1 MKRLVLVGVL
11 LVSGLSQAQ
20 LSAPVGTG
28 DFSDWSG
35 IAKARQGVATLQS
48 GDTISYTYENMNR
61 RYSGMMRP
69 FFGDAADWYDY
80 AGISLELYLGK
91 ASSADVAVTFKTDPV
106 DHSELNPASTAT
118 VLINGEG
125 WQKVYLP
132 WDLFDVDGG
141 QLGNALQ
148 AVKTLEITASSSA
161 NKPLKVRN
169 VHLTK
174 GERIALESAVQG
186 RSAKAGGSVSYELKI
201 GNTTD
206 EVQGV
211 QLLVETLGWES
222 MIVSLDAS
230 SFELAPGEV
239 KTVSVE
245 VAIPTALPQGARE
258 KQIIKAVPNGQ
269 AAETIT
275 FFTAVEVPTP
285 NIVFTADGWQTVKDK
300 VANYAWAA
308 EELAALEKKVS
319 GWKVPEGGP
328 VRKFE
333 NRNEYQPIFT
343 KYEGDWVYD
352 CGVAYQ
358 LTGKIEYAEKIAKLF
373 RRLISEEDGYPVTL
387 HGGSGSFVGEGVFF
401 QGVARAYDMVRDS
414 GVFTE
419 EDHRLIEQTF
429 RLFIERSIKGNTR
442 GGISNWNVAELVAA
456 FYCALTLQDWDS
468 ADELLNAPSGIYA
481 QIYHGIMGDG
491 WWYECAVGYNTWVA
505 SEFSEVALA
514 LEPWGVNLKDRKFLI
529 GTTPHFSLQD
539 SRRKGGLHGMQFE
552 KWGSINQ
559 NYISLKQMW
568 DAAIPFLDYRGVI
581 FAVNDAQ
588 EAFVTGKPYE
598 LAYTMYGD
606 PEYAAVINRGDKRDL
621 LYGVPDLPEVSSEKM
636 KQSAFADNFGAVMLR
651 SQTPDREQREQIQA
665 VLHYGSHGGHHGHFD
680 RLNLIHLARYGRSF
694 FNPEMIWYGY
704 GSNLYKFL
712 VQTSMTKNM
721 VVVDQKQQV
730 PRESFRTLYYEGDMM
745 QATAVESVSKWSHP
759 PYGGMTYSDRFGVT
773 FREQT
778 ENENRSLFIPDDAPE
793 YGVCTGYTEDIVQR
807 RLMVMM
813 DDYVVLADYY
823 DAVEAHTFD
832 WLINIKGFQGFKDGI
847 VKQIRHDAQMNT
859 DPLGAAQ
866 FFTDCS
872 WYATEGTVRSSFQT
886 LWGEGADNAGT
897 RAPNSE
903 DGVLKMDVFNAWPLN
918 SEVMIAATPENHE
931 VKKRFWYTVAT
942 DGETLLDDSTGAWI
956 LGSKEIEADL
966 TGKKQ
971 LVLTSKTEKPRNNT
985 LFWGNARVVLKDGSE
1000 RFVRDLPATYEN
1012 LLQPKKGED
1021 YYGGPIKIQG
1031 VLMADS
1037 APAQPKDKKNPGTIT
1052 VDLSGLDVVAFKAT
1066 VGGDYPMGDESQRRK
1081 TLAVRST
1088 GTEARYLAVVEPYE
1102 SESVVKSVK
1111 AESANKLVVELVDG
1125 RIQEITISGLDAE
1138 TNDQAKVS
1146 VRDLRDGKVVRK
1158 EQSF

>member
-1 MKRLVLVGVL
+1 MKQLIIIGMVLA
-11 LVSGLSQAQ
+11 VSLSQAQ
-20 LSAPVGTG
+20 LRMDVGSP
-28 DFSDWSG
+28 DFSDWTG
-35 IAKARQGVATLQS
+35 ISKAKKGVATIQS
-48 GDTISYTYENMNR
+48 GDVISYTYENMNR

-80 AGISLELYLGK
+80 AGISLEVYLEK
-91 ASSADVAVTFKTDPV
+91 DSSAEIAVTFKTDPV
-106 DHSELNPASTAT
+106 DHSELNPASTAKM
-118 VLINGEG
+118 LMNGSG
-125 WQKVYLP
+125 WQELYLP
-132 WDLFDVDGG
+132 WELFEINVG
-141 QLGNALQ
+141 QLGNTLQ
-148 AVKTLEITASSSA
+148 AVKTLEITASSA
-161 NKPLKVRN
+161 KNKKLKIRKIE
-169 VHLTK
+169 LLK
-174 GERIALESAVQG
+174 GEQVALESAVQG
-186 RSAKAGGSVSYELKI
+186 RAAKAGGSVAYELEV

-206 EVQGV
+206 DVQGV
-211 QLLVETLGWES
+211 QLLVEKVGWES
-222 MIVSLDAS
+222 MIVSLDATT
-230 SFELAPGEV
+230 FELAPGEV
-239 KTVSVE
+239 KTVTVE
-245 VAIPTALPQGARE
+245 VAIPASLPQGARE
-258 KQIIKAVPNGQ
+258 KQVIKAIANGQ
-269 AAETIT
+269 TAETIR
-275 FFTAVEVPTP
+275 FYTAVEVPTP
-285 NIVFTADGWQTVKDK
+285 NIVFTADGWQAVKDK
-300 VANYAWAA
+300 VANVEWAA

-328 VRKFE
+328 VRKFD

-343 KYEGDWVYD
+343 KGEGGKLYD

-358 LTGKIEYAEKIAKLF
+358 LTGKREYAEKVAKLF

-429 RLFIERSIKGNTR
+429 RLFIERCIKGNTR
-442 GGISNWNVAELVAA
+442 GAISNWNVAELVAA

-468 ADELLNAPSGIYA
+468 ADELLNSPSGIYA

-529 GTTPHFSLQD
+529 GTTLHFSLQD
-539 SRRKGGLHGMQFE
+539 SRRKGGLHGMEFE

-598 LAYTMYGD
+598 LAYYMYRD

-621 LYGVPDLPEVSSEKM
+621 LYGVPELPEVSSEKM

-651 SQTPDREQREQIQA
+651 SQTPEREQREQIQA

-680 RLNLIHLARYGRSF
+680 RLNLISLMRYGRSF

-730 PRESFRTLYYEGDMM
+730 PKESFRKMFYTGEMM

-773 FREQT
+773 FKEQT

-793 YGVCTGYTEDIVQR
+793 YGLCTGHTEDIVQR

-823 DAVEAHTFD
+823 EAEDEHTFD
-832 WLINIKGFQGFKDGI
+832 WLINIKGFQGFKRGM
-847 VKQIRHDAQMNT
+847 VKQIRHDSQMNT

-866 FFTDCS
+866 FFTDCR
-872 WYATEGTVRSSFQT
+872 WYQTEGTVRTSFQT

-918 SEVMIAATPENHE
+918 SEVMIASTPENHS
-931 VKKRFWYTVAT
+931 VNKRFWYTVAA
-942 DGETLLDDSTGAWI
+942 DGKTLLDDSTGAWI
-956 LGSKEIEADL
+956 LGAKDIEADL

-971 LVLTSKTEKPRNNT
+971 LVLTSQTEKPRNNT

-1000 RFVRDLPATYEN
+1000 RFIRDLPAVYEN
-1012 LLQPKKGED
+1012 LHQPKKGED

-1037 APAQPKDKKNPGTIT
+1037 APAQPKDKKNRGTIT
-1052 VDLSGLDVVAFKAT
+1052 VDLSGLDAVTFKAT

-1081 TLAVRST
+1081 TLAVRSV
-1088 GTEARYLAVVEPYE
+1088 GTEARYLSVVEPYE
-1102 SESVVKSVK
+1102 TESVVKSVK
-1111 AESANKLVVELVDG
+1111 AKSANELIVELNDG
-1125 RIQEITISGLDAE
+1125 RVQEIIISELDGKTGE
-1138 TNDQAKVS
+1138 AKVS
-1146 VRDLRDGKVVRK
+1146 VRELRDGKLVRAEK
-1158 EQSF
+1158 SF